1 MVSFYHS
8 YYTMEFI
15 GKVLFKS
22 NQESIGAQGLA
33 KQSISLEESND
44 KQYKDSIMVD
54 FFGEK
59 CGLIAD
65 VNPGDIL
72 KVLFN
77 PRAKEYNWK
86 RYNSINWWKIE
97 VIQKGSGS
105 SSTSSTKAEPM
116 SYDENEDLPF

>member
-1 MVSFYHS
+1 
-8 YYTMEFI
+8 MEFI
-15 GKVLFKS
+15 GKVLYKS
-22 NQESIGAQGLA
+22 NQESIGAQWLA

-65 VNPGDIL
+65 VKAWDIV

-77 PRAKEYNWK
+77 PRAKEYNGK

-97 VIQKGSGS
+97 VIQKWSGAA
-105 SSTSSTKAEPM
+105 STGSTKAEPM
-116 SYDENEDLPF
+116 AYDENEDLPF